1 MASSTTTDT
10 STPKFSAGSDEQA
23 LSRTLEPLLES
34 AGRGGRWAL
43 TPSGEGLERS
53 FKFKTF
59 AKTWQRL
66 TALATSPPSSMYYAD
81 SEAECAFTH
90 DDYSALGRGTEYPEI
105 GQGASGGS
113 MGMALLVAI
122 THRSTPKRPPE
133 NVSYISS
140 QQLDIRRSPLD
151 VWPLYHYD
159 QQHPPTPRRNHAFLH
174 LQCKSIQDHH
184 YATAQTIRK
193 LIPLQV
199 YNTTY
204 IRWTT
209 HNPQGMSAKD
219 VELAAVC
226 DDLARDFGEIVEE
239 GGGGATHEMRRLA
252 DRGAASAGDCCG
264 PKK

>member
-1 MASSTTTDT
+1 MASSTTAAT
-10 STPKFSAGSDEQA
+10 STPKFSAGSDEQV

-34 AGRGGRWAL
+34 AGRGGRWTL
-43 TPSGEGLERS
+43 TSNGEGLERS

-66 TALATSPPSSMYYAD
+66 TVLATSPPSSMYCAD
-81 SEAECAFTH
+81 LEAELAFRPG
-90 DDYSALGRGTEYPEI
+90 DYPAVGRGTECPGI
-105 GQGASGGS
+105 GQGAGGGS

-122 THRSTPKRPPE
+122 TQ
-133 NVSYISS
+133 SS
-140 QQLDIRRSPLD
+140 QQLDIRRSLSD
-151 VWPLYHYD
+151 VRSPYYLTNN
-159 QQHPPTPRRNHAFLH
+159 PPTQRRNHTFLH
-174 LQCKSIQDHH
+174 LPCKSIQGHP
-184 YATAQTIRK
+184 YVTAQSMRK
-193 LIPLQV
+193 LTSIQV

-226 DDLARDFGEIVEE
+226 DGLARDFGEIVNEE
-239 GGGGATHEMRRLA
+239 DGGGATCEMMRLA

-264 PKK
+264 AKK

>member
-1 MASSTTTDT
+1 MASSTTPDI

-23 LSRTLEPLLES
+23 LSRMLEPLLEL
-34 AGRGGRWAL
+34 AGRGGRWVL

-59 AKTWQRL
+59 AKTW
-66 TALATSPPSSMYYAD
+66 
-81 SEAECAFTH
+81 
-90 DDYSALGRGTEYPEI
+90 
-105 GQGASGGS
+105 
-113 MGMALLVAI
+113 
-122 THRSTPKRPPE
+122 
-133 NVSYISS
+133 
-140 QQLDIRRSPLD
+140 
-151 VWPLYHYD
+151 
-159 QQHPPTPRRNHAFLH
+159 
-174 LQCKSIQDHH
+174 
-184 YATAQTIRK
+184 
-193 LIPLQV
+193 V

-239 GGGGATHEMRRLA
+239 GSSSSTTYEMRRLA